1 VATRTHRLRRV
12 LRGAIALVAGVALA
26 ALAAEIALRVF
37 APVHL
42 RLRGTEIVLPVDTI
56 TIGHN
61 LNATRLQSEITVRR
75 NSIGFRGPDP
85 PADFARYLTLV
96 AVGGSTTEDVFL
108 SDGHTWTDLLAA
120 RLASELRDTWLDN
133 AGLDGH
139 STFGHLHLLDQM
151 LLELKPD
158 YVLFLI
164 GVNDVDRDDAND
176 FDLRV
181 MHSNVSAWQRIV
193 RASDLLSTLSVLRR
207 TERARDLGVGHIPEL
222 DLAHVE
228 LAHEDPQA
236 LEQLFRRQRDVCLP
250 RYRER
255 VAKLIEIA
263 RAGGI
268 EPILVTQPALYG
280 SAVDP
285 ATGIDIGPL
294 SCEGWS
300 GATRW
305 KQLEL
310 VNDVTRAVG
319 AEHGVLVIELAHAL
333 PKDSRLFYDWMHFS
347 NRGAEV
353 VAGIV
358 ADALIPYLRARHPDL
373 ARGPALER

>member
-1 VATRTHRLRRV
+1 MPLRTGWMPRV
-12 LRGAIALVAGVALA
+12 LRGAIALIGGIALA
-26 ALAAEIALRVF
+26 AIAAEIALRVL
-37 APVHL
+37 APIQL
-42 RLRGTEIVLPVDTI
+42 RLRGTEIVLPVDTV
-56 TIGHN
+56 TKGHN
-61 LNATRLQSEITVRR
+61 LNPTRLESEITVRR
-75 NSIGFRGPDP
+75 NSLGFRGPDP
-85 PADFARYLTLV
+85 PADFARHLTLV
-96 AVGGSTTEDVFL
+96 AVGGSTTEDLFL
-108 SDGHTWTDLLAA
+108 TDGRTWTDLLAA
-120 RLASELRDTWLDN
+120 RLAGELRDTWLDN

-151 LLELKPD
+151 LLELGPD

-181 MHSNVSAWQRIV
+181 MHSQLGTWQRIV
-193 RASDLLSTLSVLRR
+193 RASDLLSTLAVLRR

-222 DLAHVE
+222 ELAHCE
-228 LAHEDPQA
+228 LAHEDSQA
-236 LEQLFRRQRDVCLP
+236 LEELFRRQSEVCLP

-255 VAKLIEIA
+255 VVKLIEIA
-263 RAGGI
+263 RGGGI

-294 SCEGWS
+294 ACEGWS
-300 GATRW
+300 AATRW

-310 VNDVTRAVG
+310 VNDVTRSVG
-319 AEHGVLVIELAHAL
+319 AERGVLVIELAHAM

-347 NRGAEV
+347 NRGADV

-358 ADALIPYLRARHPDL
+358 AEALIPYLRARHPEL
-373 ARGPALER
+373 ARDGSG